1 MGKGRSPARLPLAL
15 LAVVAAAS
23 MVTGCGDG
31 GDGGDG
37 DGAAPPHPVE
47 VELAAGP
54 AMLPPAGDPLV
65 EGATI
70 ERITMPGDI
79 TPEVAQRWSEYSPGR
94 VLLFGDPALDDPF
107 DGPWV
112 LAVLLQGSES
122 SGLGGE
128 FDARDTGTGWVDVP
142 VEQLN
147 QEGRHAGLL
156 YGNLDPAA
164 AEALAEAVVV
174 RSGDE
179 LPGTIELPSAALRS
193 AADEMELLVAADV
206 DAGFLGATNAPSGVV
221 PSVTWSRQG
230 QDGWSRVAVSSL
242 ADTPGLELLL
252 RAITGG
258 AAAGP
263 NLLPVGGEGA
273 IDQLVVVRVID
284 DTLVQV
290 QAQHLSLDEVVALVE
305 RLQPAAAERWVELR
319 DAAFLQPAVG
329 TSVPNA
335 QVVLDEVFGDLRVR
349 NELAV
354 DRVEGPFGPFDGC
367 STSLSMTLRSGVGLP
382 NGGGMG
388 FGPCP
393 ELGSVHLTP
402 LDDRTIVRGLLP
414 PPATHVVVRTSAGE
428 VRRIDPVGDEWKLYA
443 GEVDGVG
450 TIVGVEA
457 VAADGTVVGRMGP
470 EPTPIGSSLA
480 LGGGDLAAPG

>member
-1 MGKGRSPARLPLAL
+1 MRKTGDGPSSARLGFAL
-15 LAVVAAAS
+15 LVLAVAAS
-23 MVTGCGDG
+23 MLAGCGDA
-31 GDGGDG
+31 G
-37 DGAAPPHPVE
+37 DGAASVDPVE

-54 AMLPPAGDPLV
+54 AMLPPADDALTD
-65 EGATI
+65 GATI
-70 ERITMPGDI
+70 RSITAPDDI
-79 TPEVAQRWSEYSPGR
+79 TPEVVQQRSEYSPGR

-128 FDARDTGTGWVDVP
+128 FDARGTGAGWVDVP

-164 AEALAEAVVV
+164 AEMLGEAVVV

-193 AADEMELLVAADV
+193 AADEMELLVTTDV
-206 DAGFLGATNAPSGVV
+206 DAGFLGATNAPPGSV
-221 PSVTWSRQG
+221 PSVSWSRHG
-230 QDGWSRVAVSSL
+230 ASEWSSLTVSSF

-273 IDQLVVVRVID
+273 IDQLVAVEVID
-284 DTLVQV
+284 DTLVQL
-290 QAQHLSLDEVVALVE
+290 QAQHLPLDEVVALLE
-305 RLQPAAAERWVELR
+305 RLQPAAPERWVQLR
-319 DAAFLQPAVG
+319 DALFIQEPYA
-329 TSVPNA
+329 TMVPNPR
-335 QVVLDEVFGDLRVR
+335 VLLDEVLGDVR
-349 NELAV
+349 IRIELGI
-354 DRVEGPFGPFDGC
+354 DRVDGPFGPFDSC
-367 STSLSMTLRSGVGLP
+367 FDSLTMTLRSGVGVP
-382 NGGGMG
+382 GTGGMG
-388 FGPCP
+388 SRPCP
-393 ELGSVHLTP
+393 ELGGVQLTP
-402 LDDRTIVRGLLP
+402 VGDRTIVHGVLP
-414 PPATHVVVRTSAGE
+414 PAASHVVVRTSAGE

-480 LGGGDLAAPG
+480 LGGGDLAAPD